1 MKLDTVAVHAGD
13 RKRTGSF
20 VPVTTP
26 IYSASSFFYPAME
39 TLDRVFAN
47 EIPGQNYT
55 RYNNPTTNALEEQIA
70 ALEAGDWALA
80 TSSGMAALHLAL
92 LTALTDRRK
101 SIVAGPVLYGATIRL
116 LMEILEPTGVA
127 VHFADPNNPA
137 EFEAAVAGHK
147 PACVLAE
154 SIANPM
160 LRVAPIDKMVG
171 IAHRHGAL
179 VVVDSTFATPLL
191 VRPLQL
197 GADLVVHSLTKYLG
211 GHGDVL
217 GGVVVTR
224 EEFRPIMQAISRT
237 VGGVL
242 GPFEAYLAMRG
253 IKTFPLRM
261 ARQCANA
268 CRVATWLA
276 AHPRIERVHFP
287 GDPQHPDAAI
297 ARRLFPQGLYGA
309 MVSFEVAGA
318 GRDQIFRLV
327 DSLKMIVPATSLGD
341 VHTMI
346 LYPPMSSHRDL
357 APKHR
362 QRLGIGDNFLRL
374 SVGIEAPEDI
384 IDDFQQALA
393 LLSGKAAYDSIDH

>member
-1 MKLDTVAVHAGD
+1 MKLDTLAVHAGD
-13 RKRTGSF
+13 RKRGGSF

-26 IYSASSFFYPAME
+26 IYSASSFFYPEME
-39 TLDRVFAN
+39 TLDRVFGN

-70 ALEAGDWALA
+70 ALEGGEWAIAAG
-80 TSSGMAALHLAL
+80 SGMAALHLAL
-92 LTALTDRRK
+92 LAALADRRK
-101 SIVAGPVLYGATIRL
+101 SVVAGAVLYGASIRL
-116 LMEILEPTGVA
+116 LMEILEPAGTA
-127 VHFADPNNPA
+127 VHFTDPHDVA
-137 EFEAAVAGHK
+137 GFEAAVAEHQPGV
-147 PACVLAE
+147 VLVE
-154 SIANPM
+154 SITNPM
-160 LRVAPIDKMVG
+160 LRVTPLDAVVE

-191 VRPLQL
+191 LQPLRL

-217 GGVVVTR
+217 GGVLVTR
-224 EEFRPIMQAISRT
+224 EEFRPALQAISRT

-242 GPFEAYLAMRG
+242 GPFESYLAMRG

-268 CRVATWLA
+268 CRVASGLA
-276 AHPRIERVHFP
+276 SHPRIERVIFP
-287 GDPQHPDAAI
+287 GDPQHPDAAVV
-297 ARRLFPQGLYGA
+297 RRLLPPGLYGG
-309 MVSFEVAGA
+309 MVSFEVKGA
-318 GRDQIFRLV
+318 SREDIFRLV

-346 LYPPMSSHRDL
+346 LYPPMSSHRDIS
-357 APKHR
+357 PKHR
-362 QRLGIGDNFLRL
+362 QRMGIGENFLRL

-384 IDDFQQALA
+384 VEDLSQALER
-393 LLSGKAAYDSIDH
+393 S

>member
-1 MKLDTVAVHAGD
+1 MKLDTLAVHAGD

-26 IYSASSFFYPAME
+26 IYSASSFFYPELE
-39 TLDRVFAN
+39 TLDRVFGN

-55 RYNNPTTNALEEQIA
+55 RYGNPTSNALEEQVA
-70 ALEAGDWALA
+70 ALEGGEWALA
-80 TSSGMAALHLAL
+80 CASGMAALHLAV
-92 LTALTDRRK
+92 TAALADRRK

-116 LMEILEPTGVA
+116 LTEILVPAGVE
-127 VHFADPNNPA
+127 VHFADPADPPA
-137 EFEAAVAGHK
+137 FEATVSERR
-147 PACVLAE
+147 PSCVLME
-154 SIANPM
+154 SITNPM
-160 LRVAPIDKMVG
+160 LRVTPVDAVVE

-191 VRPLQL
+191 LRPLEL

-217 GGVVVTR
+217 GGVVVSR
-224 EEFRPIMQAISRT
+224 DGFRPVLQAISRT

-276 AHPRIERVHFP
+276 AHPRIERIHFP
-287 GDPQHPDAAI
+287 GDPRHPDAAVV
-297 ARRLFPQGLYGA
+297 RRLFPAGLYGG
-309 MVSFEVAGA
+309 MVSFEVKDA
-318 GRDQIFRLV
+318 GREQIFRLL

-362 QRLGIGDNFLRL
+362 QRLGIGENFLRL

-384 IDDFQQALA
+384 IEDLRQAL
-393 LLSGKAAYDSIDH
+393 DSSLA